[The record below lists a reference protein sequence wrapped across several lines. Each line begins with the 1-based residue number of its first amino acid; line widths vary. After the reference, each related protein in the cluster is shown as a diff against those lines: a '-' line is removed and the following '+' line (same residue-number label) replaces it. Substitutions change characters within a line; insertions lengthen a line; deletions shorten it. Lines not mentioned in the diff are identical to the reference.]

1 MDIPT
6 HKTNYGY
13 TIDSK
18 GDAMR
23 TVIQA
28 GHVIAFQ
35 DGGHRHLKGGTIVI
49 EDDRIAHVGG
59 GAFEG
64 EADEVIDARDK
75 VVTPGFINTHAHL
88 SESPLD
94 RSFVEDRG
102 PRNFYLSGL
111 FEFLTARDGA
121 ITEAARRASVAASM
135 PELIRTGT
143 TTIVEM
149 GLQGAYVAEQAEK
162 AGLRAYIGEM
172 YRSGRWYTNDG
183 KSVQYQWWEDDGAAA
198 MQRAVDFITAVD
210 GRAEGRIK
218 GFLTPVQVDTCSEA
232 LLRRSRAVA
241 TELGVPLALHV
252 SQSVPEFQEM
262 VRRNGCSPVEWLEK
276 IGFLGS
282 DVILGHV
289 IMPGGSSWTN
299 YHADDIGILADTGTN
314 VAHAVWVFA
323 RRGIAM
329 ESYARY
335 LARGVN
341 MTLATDTCPQSM
353 IEALRWTA
361 VISKI
366 MDRRTEVATASD
378 VFDSATLAGAK
389 ALGRDDLGRIAAG
402 AKADLLFWEGRS
414 LFMTPMR
421 DPVRNIVYSA
431 QAEDLNATMVDGRF
445 IMRDRVVP
453 GFDIAALTADLQ
465 SGAESM
471 WANMHREDWAKRD
484 INQLSPES
492 YPEFRR

>member
-1 MDIPT
+1 MAR
-6 HKTNYGY
+6 KVV
-13 TIDSK
+13 
-18 GDAMR
+18 R
-23 TVIQA
+23 A
-28 GHVIAFQ
+28 GHVLAYQ
-35 DGGHRHLKGGTIVI
+35 DGGHRHLQNGVIVI

-59 GAFEG
+59 GEFEG
-64 EADEVIDARDK
+64 AADEIIDATGK
-75 VVTPGFINTHAHL
+75 IVTPGFINTHVHL

-111 FEFLTARDGA
+111 FEFLTARNGA
-121 ITEAARRASVAASM
+121 ITDEARRASISASM

-143 TTIVEM
+143 TTVVEM
-149 GLQGAYVAEQAEK
+149 GLHGNFVAEQAKK
-162 AGLRAYIGEM
+162 AGLRAYIGEF
-172 YRSGRWYTNDG
+172 YRSGRWYTKDG
-183 KSVQYQWWEDDGAAA
+183 KSVQYEWLEDDGASA
-198 MQRAVDFITAVD
+198 MQKAVDFIKAVD
-210 GRAEGRIK
+210 GRANGRIK
-218 GFLTPVQVDTCSEA
+218 GFLTPAQVDTCSEA
-232 LLRRSRAVA
+232 LLRRSREIA
-241 TELGVPLALHV
+241 TEMKVPMALHV

-299 YHADDIGILADTGTN
+299 YHADDIGILAATGTN

-329 ESYARY
+329 ESYSKY

-341 MTLATDTCPQSM
+341 MTLGTDTCPQSM

-366 MDRRTEVATASD
+366 MDRRTEVATAAD
-378 VFDSATLAGAK
+378 VFNSATLSGAK

-402 AKADLLFWEGRS
+402 AKADLLFWEGAS

-431 QAEDLNATMVDGRF
+431 QAEDLNATMVDGNF
-445 IMRDRVVP
+445 IMKDRIVL
-453 GFDIAALTADLQ
+453 GFDIKSLMADLQ
-465 SGAESM
+465 AGAEYM
-471 WANMHREDWAKRD
+471 WANMHRQDWAHRD
-484 INQLSPES
+484 INALSPES
-492 YPEFRR
+492 FPEFRR

>member
-1 MDIPT
+1 MVR
-6 HKTNYGY
+6 K
-13 TIDSK
+13 
-18 GDAMR
+18 
-23 TVIQA
+23 VIRA

-35 DGGHRHLKGGTIVI
+35 DGGHRHLKDGVIVI
-49 EDDRIAHVGG
+49 EDDRIVHVGG
-59 GAFEG
+59 GAFDG
-64 EADEVIDARDK
+64 TADEVIDATDK
-75 VVTPGFINTHAHL
+75 IVTPGFINTHAHL

-121 ITEAARRASVAASM
+121 ITDAARRASIVMSV

-143 TTIVEM
+143 TTIMEI
-149 GLQGAYVAEQAEK
+149 GGHGHFVAEQTEK
-162 AGLRAYIGEM
+162 AGLRAYIGQS
-172 YRSGRWYTNDG
+172 YRSGRWFTDDG
-183 KSVQYQWWEDDGAAA
+183 RSVKYEWWDDDGAEA
-198 MQRAVDFITAVD
+198 MQRAVDFVGEID
-210 GRAEGRIK
+210 GRANGRLK
-218 GFLTPVQVDTCSEA
+218 GFLTPSQVDTCSEA
-232 LLRRSRAVA
+232 LLRRSQAVA
-241 TELGVPLALHV
+241 REMKVPLALHT

-276 IGFLGS
+276 IGFLG
-282 DVILGHV
+282 DNVILGHV

-299 YHADDIGILADTGTN
+299 YHADDLAILAATGTN

-335 LARGVN
+335 LARGIN

-361 VISKI
+361 VVSKI
-366 MDRRTEVATASD
+366 VDRRTEVATASD
-378 VFDSATLAGAK
+378 VFNSATLGGAK
-389 ALGRDDLGRIAAG
+389 ALGRDDLGRIAPG
-402 AKADLLFWEGRS
+402 AKADLLFWEGAS

-431 QAEDLNATMVDGRF
+431 QAEDLNASMVDGAF

-453 GFDIAALTADLQ
+453 GFDMKQIAADLQ
-465 SGAESM
+465 AGAEFM
-471 WANMHREDWAKRD
+471 WANMHRQDWAHRTID
-484 INQLSPES
+484 TLSPES
-492 YPEFRR
+492 YPAFRP

>member
-1 MDIPT
+1 MVR
-6 HKTNYGY
+6 K
-13 TIDSK
+13 
-18 GDAMR
+18 
-23 TVIQA
+23 VIQA
-28 GHVIAFQ
+28 GHVIAYQ
-35 DGGHRHLKGGTIVI
+35 DGGHRHLKDGVIVI
-49 EDDRIAHVGG
+49 EDDRITHVGG
-59 GAFEG
+59 GSFG
-64 EADEVIDARDK
+64 GHADEIIDARDK
-75 VVTPGFINTHAHL
+75 IVTPGFINTHAHL

-121 ITEAARRASVAASM
+121 ITEQARRASVASSI

-149 GLQGAYVAEQAEK
+149 GLQGNYVAEQSEK

-172 YRSGRWYTNDG
+172 YRSGRWFTNDG
-183 KSVQYQWWEDDGAAA
+183 KSVQYQWWEDDGVAA
-198 MQRAVDFITAVD
+198 MEHAVDFVKAID
-210 GRAEGRIK
+210 GRANGRIK
-218 GFLTPVQVDTCSEA
+218 GFLTPSQIDTCSEA
-232 LLRRSRAVA
+232 LLRRTHAVA
-241 TELGVPLALHV
+241 AEMKLPVALHT

-276 IGFLGS
+276 IGFLGAN
-282 DVILGHV
+282 VILGHV

-329 ESYARY
+329 ESYSKY

-341 MTLATDTCPQSM
+341 MTLGTDTCPQSM

-366 MDRRTEVATASD
+366 MDRRTEVATAAD
-378 VFDSATLAGAK
+378 VFSSATLGGAK
-389 ALGRDDLGRIAAG
+389 SLGRDDLGRISAG
-402 AKADLLFWEGRS
+402 AKADLLFWEGAS

-431 QAEDLNATMVDGRF
+431 QAEDLNSSMVDGNF
-445 IMRDRVVP
+445 IMKDRVVP
-453 GFDIAALTADLQ
+453 NLDIAALTADLQ
-465 SGAESM
+465 KGAQDM
-471 WANMHREDWAKRD
+471 WDNMHREDWAKRD
-484 INQLSPES
+484 INALSPES

>member
-1 MDIPT
+1 
-6 HKTNYGY
+6 
-13 TIDSK
+13 
-18 GDAMR
+18 MR
-23 TVIQA
+23 KVIQA
-28 GHVIAFQ
+28 GHVIAYQ
-35 DGGHRHLKGGTIVI
+35 NGGHRHLKNGIIVI
-49 EDDRIAHVGG
+49 DGDKIVHVGG
-59 GAFEG
+59 DEFQG
-64 EADEVIDARDK
+64 EADEIIDARDK
-75 VVTPGFINTHAHL
+75 IVTPGFINTHAHL

-121 ITEAARRASVAASM
+121 ITNEARRASVVASM

-149 GLQGAYVAEQAEK
+149 GLQGDFVAEQAEK
-162 AGLRAYIGEM
+162 SGLRAYIGEM
-172 YRSGRWYTNDG
+172 YRSGRWYTDDG
-183 KSVQYQWWEDDGAAA
+183 KSVKYQWWEDDGDAA
-198 MQRAVDFITAVD
+198 MQHAVDFIKSLE
-210 GRAEGRIK
+210 GRANGRIR
-218 GFLTPVQVDTCSEA
+218 GFLTPSQVDTCSER
-232 LLRRSRAVA
+232 LLRRTREIAN
-241 TELGVPLALHV
+241 ELQVPVALHT

-262 VRRNGCSPVEWLEK
+262 VRRYGCSPVEWLEK

-329 ESYARY
+329 ESYAKY

-366 MDRRTEVATASD
+366 MDRRTDVATAAD
-378 VFDSATLAGAK
+378 VFSSATLGGAK
-389 ALGRDDLGRIAAG
+389 SLGRDDLGRIAPG
-402 AKADLLFWEGRS
+402 AKADLLFWEGAS

-431 QAEDLNATMVDGRF
+431 QAEDLNAAMVDGAF
-445 IMRDRVVP
+445 IMKDRIVP
-453 GFDIAALTADLQ
+453 GYDIKALTADLQ
-465 SGAESM
+465 EGAEYM
-471 WANMHREDWAKRD
+471 WANMHRQDWAKRD
-484 INQLSPES
+484 IQALSPES
-492 YPEFRR
+492 YPEFQR

>member
-1 MDIPT
+1 MVR
-6 HKTNYGY
+6 K
-13 TIDSK
+13 
-18 GDAMR
+18 
-23 TVIQA
+23 VIRA

-35 DGGHRHLKGGTIVI
+35 DGGHRHLKDGFVVV

-64 EADEVIDARDK
+64 TADEVVDASDK
-75 VVTPGFINTHAHL
+75 IVTPGFINTHAHL

-111 FEFLTARDGA
+111 FEFLMARDGA
-121 ITEAARRASVAASM
+121 ITDAARRASISM
-135 PELIRTGT
+135 SIPELIRTGT
-143 TTIVEM
+143 TTIMEM
-149 GLQGAYVAEQAEK
+149 GVHGAFVADQAEK
-162 AGLRAYIGEM
+162 SGLRAYIGEM
-172 YRSGRWYTNDG
+172 YRSGRWFTDDG
-183 KSVQYQWWEDDGAAA
+183 KSVKYEWREDDGAAA
-198 MQRAVDFITAVD
+198 MQHAVDFVAAID
-210 GRAEGRIK
+210 GRANGRLK
-218 GFLTPVQVDTCSEA
+218 GFLTPSQVDTCSEA
-232 LLRRSRAVA
+232 LLRRSRALA
-241 TELGVPLALHV
+241 SEMKVPLALHT

-276 IGFLGS
+276 IGFLGP

-299 YHADDIGILADTGTN
+299 YHADDVGILAATGTN

-341 MTLATDTCPQSM
+341 MTIATDTCPQSM

-361 VISKI
+361 VVSKI
-366 MDRRTEVATASD
+366 VDRRTEVATAAD
-378 VFDSATLAGAK
+378 VFNSATLGGAK
-389 ALGRDDLGRIAAG
+389 ALGRDDLGRIAPG
-402 AKADLLFWEGRS
+402 AKADLLFWEGAS

-431 QAEDLNATMVDGRF
+431 QAEDLNASMVDGIF
-445 IMRDRVVP
+445 IMKDRIVP
-453 GFDIAALTADLQ
+453 GFDTRALAADLQ
-465 SGAESM
+465 AGAEYM
-471 WANMHREDWAKRD
+471 WANMHRQDWAHRGID
-484 INQLSPES
+484 TLSPES
-492 YPEFRR
+492 YPAFRP

>member
-1 MDIPT
+1 MAR
-6 HKTNYGY
+6 K
-13 TIDSK
+13 
-18 GDAMR
+18 
-23 TVIQA
+23 VIRA

-35 DGGHRHLKGGTIVI
+35 DGGHRHLQDGVVVI
-49 EDDRIAHVGG
+49 EDDRIVHVGG
-59 GAFEG
+59 GDFDG
-64 EADEVIDARDK
+64 QADEIIDAKDK
-75 VVTPGFINTHAHL
+75 IVTPGFINTHTHL

-121 ITEAARRASVAASM
+121 ITDHARRASVAASM

-143 TTIVEM
+143 TTVVEM
-149 GLQGAYVAEQAEK
+149 GKQSHYVAEQAEK
-162 AGLRAYIGEM
+162 AGLRAYVGEF
-172 YRSGRWYTNDG
+172 YRSGRWYTKDG
-183 KSVQYQWWEDDGAAA
+183 KSVQYEWSEDDGDAA
-198 MQRAVDFITAVD
+198 MQTAVD
-210 GRAEGRIK
+210 LIHAIDGRANGRIK

-232 LLRRSRAVA
+232 LLRRSREMA
-241 TELGVPLALHV
+241 TDLKVPMALHV

-276 IGFLGS
+276 IGFLGN

-299 YHADDIGILADTGTN
+299 YHADDVGILADTGTN

-329 ESYARY
+329 ESYSKY

-366 MDRRTEVATASD
+366 MDRRTEVATAAD
-378 VFDSATLAGAK
+378 VFNSATLSGAK
-389 ALGRDDLGRIAAG
+389 ALGRDDLGKIAPG
-402 AKADLLFWEGRS
+402 AKADLLFWEGAS

-431 QAEDLNATMVDGRF
+431 QAEDLNASMVDGNF
-445 IMRDRVVP
+445 IMKDRIVP
-453 GFDIAALTADLQ
+453 NCDLDALLADLQ
-465 SGAESM
+465 AGAQHM
-471 WANMHREDWAKRD
+471 WSNMHREDWAHRD
-484 INQLSPES
+484 INSLSPES
-492 YPEFRR
+492 YPAFKR